1 MQDMTPLERPIPN
14 PFTTGMHMAFVVSE
28 NGDVDISVY
37 DVTGRRVKTLANGV
51 LGPGR
56 HDVAWDGRDASGLHV
71 RRGMYFIHI
80 RIGDQA
86 RQVRVT
92 FVN

>member
-1 MQDMTPLERPIPN
+1 
-14 PFTTGMHMAFVVSE
+14 MHMAYVVGES
-28 NGDVDISVY
+28 GDHVDISVY
-37 DVTGRRVKTLANGV
+37 DITGRRVKSLADGV

-56 HDVAWDGRDASGLHV
+56 HDVAWDGRDASGARV

-80 RIGDQA
+80 RIGAQA